1 VPQKAAGPV
10 SAATD
15 NEARDGDALAGAI
28 CIEATRLEAFA
39 QTLGGARDQ
48 RKSDRIEREV
58 VDRHLP
64 IAAKAQRYPPP
75 KRLIR
80 RGSETFSFHS
90 GGLKYVATSRYP
102 DGRFA
107 EIFISFNKSC
117 SNTYAAARDSSIA
130 LSIALQ
136 FCIPVETIRH
146 VLLRDARGIASSP
159 VGVALDI
166 TCSEA
171 PTL

>member
-1 VPQKAAGPV
+1 MIGICRSGPKPNVIRRPKGLFDAGPKRSV
-10 SAATD
+10 FTAAD
-15 NEARDGDALAGAI
+15 
-28 CIEATRLEAFA
+28 
-39 QTLGGARDQ
+39 
-48 RKSDRIEREV
+48 
-58 VDRHLP
+58 
-64 IAAKAQRYPPP
+64 
-75 KRLIR
+75 
-80 RGSETFSFHS
+80 
-90 GGLKYVATSRYP
+90 LKYVASTSRYP
-102 DGRFA
+102 DGRLA

-117 SNTYAAARDSSIA
+117 SNTYAAARDSSVA

-136 FCIPVETIRH
+136 FGTRVEAIRH